1 MGFKSKRKRYE
12 LDFAGHPLLDGLEL
26 VATST
31 DIATMMKLDELQ
43 EAGAAAVKDEAA
55 TTSAERTKLAT
66 DMFELICGLL
76 VSWNWEE
83 DDGTPRPLT
92 PAGLQRLDQAELNGI
107 LDAYK
112 AALMVV
118 PDPLG
123 QPSSSGG
130 PSPVASLP
138 MEPRSESRAS

>member
-43 EAGAAAVKDEAA
+43 EAGQSKVAEA
-55 TTSAERTKLAT
+55 TTAAERQQLAN
-66 DMFELICGLL
+66 DLLELLCSLFL
-76 VSWNWEE
+76 EWNFEE

-92 PAGLQRLDQAELNGI
+92 PEGLSRLDQAELNGM
-107 LDAYK
+107 LAAYK
-112 AALMVV
+112 AALTEVSV
-118 PDPLG
+118 PLE
-123 QPSSSGG
+123 QPSSNGE